1 MLEWGIK
8 SDNRMSYDDAV
19 LYCAFCT
26 YGCYNDWRLLT
37 KPEYDDA
44 DLYQSDVWYLDDA
57 LKDDSDGWY
66 VVPVRDI

>member
-26 YGCYNDWRLLT
+26 YGGYNDWRLLT
-37 KPEYDDA
+37 KPEYDAA
-44 DLYQSDVWYLDDA
+44 DLCQSDVWYLNDA
-57 LKDDSDGWY
+57 LKEDSDGWY
-66 VVPVRDI
+66 VLPVRDI